1 MNWSFFENMFLH
13 YALVV
18 ILENSINSNIS
29 IIIEQFFLSYLSLIY
44 LTINL
49 EN

>member
-1 MNWSFFENMFLH
+1 MNWSFIENMFLH
-13 YALVV
+13 HALVV
-18 ILENSINSNIS
+18 ILENSKNSNIS
-29 IIIEQFFLSYLSLIY
+29 IIEQFFLSLIF